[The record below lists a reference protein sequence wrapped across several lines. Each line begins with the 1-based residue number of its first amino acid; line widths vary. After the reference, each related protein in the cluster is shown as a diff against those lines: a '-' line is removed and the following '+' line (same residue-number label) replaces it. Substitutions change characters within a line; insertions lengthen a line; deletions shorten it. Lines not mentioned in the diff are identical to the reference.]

1 MIIRRIRGAPRA
13 LVALVLIALCLAAPA
28 RALDPGSPDD
38 ADYGWK
44 KVVAYSR
51 CALLVSVAFTPGMA
65 LAAFFDCERTFE
77 AEPPINWGGGS

>member
-1 MIIRRIRGAPRA
+1 MLIHRIRGAPRA
-13 LVALVLIALCLAAPA
+13 LATIVLLVACLAAPA
-28 RALDPGSPDD
+28 RALDARPLDD
-38 ADYGWK
+38 ADEGWK
-44 KVVAYSR
+44 KVVAYAR